1 MARVYRMF
9 PEHSPSVDI
18 QWMAM
23 VDCTYIL
30 HLPRKQSLRP
40 TAKVMETYS
49 TNGLYLTFKTSRFVN
64 SVDPDQTTLFGAV

>member
-1 MARVYRMF
+1 MF

-23 VDCTYIL
+23 VDCTDIL
-30 HLPRKQSLRP
+30 HLPLKQSLRP

-49 TNGLYLTFKTSRFVN
+49 TNGLYLLLHLDHGLHCLSLT
-64 SVDPDQTTLFGAV
+64 VDIC